1 MARAKGIAP
10 ELMRDS
16 KLKQEPVVGRDQY
29 DGGPISVRD
38 KRTGED
44 KLLMALLANRRDRD
58 GQP

>member
-1 MARAKGIAP
+1 MARAKGITP

-16 KLKQEPVVGRDQY
+16 KLKQEQAVGRDQY

-44 KLLMALLANRRDRD
+44 RLLAALRANE
-58 GQP
+58 GEKAQ

>member
-1 MARAKGIAP
+1 MARAKGVTP
-10 ELMRDS
+10 ESMRDS

-44 KLLMALLANRRDRD
+44 KLLAALWANKEKTADD
-58 GQP
+58 